1 MGKSA
6 APQTLRQ
13 RRKEALR
20 EEIIT
25 VARNLFMDVG
35 YDAFSMRKLAERVG
49 CSAGNL
55 YLYFPSREVL
65 FRHLIDDS
73 FAELHEMLVRPE
85 GGSGGPAIDPVVQL
99 KRGMRT
105 YIEFG
110 VRHPDAYGVAFLVR
124 RPTEREPIKPHPS
137 FEVLRSIVARCIA
150 AKRFRRVDVELAS
163 QILWTSIH
171 GVTSLLIQL
180 PQFPWV
186 ASEELVDTV
195 IDNAVAPFTRPPKGR
210 S

>member
-1 MGKSA
+1 MGKPT

-13 RRKEALR
+13 RRKKAQR

-25 VARNLFMDVG
+25 AARNLFMDVG

-65 FRHLIDDS
+65 FRGLIDES
-73 FAELHEMLVRPE
+73 FAELHAMLVRPE
-85 GGSGGPAIDPVVQL
+85 GGGGGPAIDPLVQL
-99 KRGMRT
+99 KRGMHT
-105 YIEFG
+105 YVEFG
-110 VRHPDAYGVAFLVR
+110 VRHPDAYSVAFLVR
-124 RPTEREPIKPHPS
+124 RPNEQKPIEPHPS
-137 FEVLRSIVARCIA
+137 FVVLRTVVARCIA

-163 QILWTSIH
+163 QVLWTAIH

-186 ASEELVDTV
+186 ARQELIDTV
-195 IDNAVAPFTRPPKGR
+195 IDNAVAPFTRPPKGKT
-210 S
+210 